1 MTTADLKRYTAPERA
16 ATESSYRGLSVFG
29 MGPPSS
35 GGTTVGEVL
44 NILGGYTPAGAS
56 REEILHRY
64 LEASRY
70 TFADRNA
77 YLADPAFFDVPVEGL
92 LSTSFADERRA
103 LITDKAAKSPVPAG
117 DPYDNQGS
125 AAKPAANTATI
136 SHPRQSTTHLT
147 VADKRGNVVSY
158 TFTIESTGGNGI
170 VVPGYGFLLNN
181 ELTDF
186 NYDSTTHPNRAE
198 GSKRPRSSMAPTII
212 EKNGKPFL
220 ALGSPGGSTIP
231 GTVLQT
237 IVNRIDLREPLPN
250 AIALPRAVE
259 RNTATTQAEQSF
271 IDSPR
276 GPVAGRRARP
286 QVRPARGARRDR
298 RRHGHRVPRQAVHRR
313 RRARPPRRRRGR
325 RRQAQVAALR
335 SPRPAAAGRGVPLGC
350 EPLAAVADDRGGAGR
365 DARRRACARAAAGAR
380 SADSEPEPAVKP

>member
-1 MTTADLKRYTAPERA
+1 
-16 ATESSYRGLSVFG
+16 

-103 LITDKAAKSPVPAG
+103 LITDKAAKSPVAAG

-125 AAKPAANTATI
+125 GRQAGGQHGHDLAPAAVDDA
-136 SHPRQSTTHLT
+136 PDGRRQ
-147 VADKRGNVVSY
+147 AGNVVSY

-186 NYDSTTHPNRAE
+186 NYDSTTHPNRVE

-212 EKNGKPFL
+212 EKK
-220 ALGSPGGSTIP
+220 
-231 GTVLQT
+231 
-237 IVNRIDLREPLPN
+237 
-250 AIALPRAVE
+250 
-259 RNTATTQAEQSF
+259 
-271 IDSPR
+271 
-276 GPVAGRRARP
+276 
-286 QVRPARGARRDR
+286 
-298 RRHGHRVPRQAVHRR
+298 RQAV
-313 RRARPPRRRRGR
+313 PGPRLAGR
-325 RRQAQVAALR
+325 LDDPRHGAPDDRQ
-335 SPRPAAAGRGVPLGC
+335 PDRPA
-350 EPLAAVADDRGGAGR
+350 
-365 DARRRACARAAAGAR
+365 
-380 SADSEPEPAVKP
+380 